1 MYNIIREQ
9 YVSTKDIFGNNE
21 WSMVSK
27 SLYCD
32 GFRTLKEAKADL
44 WAAKKQIETVRKE
57 FVHYDNKSFCFF
69 DHNYTQDTDTKTV
82 WYIEKV

>member
-9 YVSTKDIFGNNE
+9 YVSTKDIFGNSE

-32 GFRTLKEAKADL
+32 SFRTLKEAKADL

-57 FVHYDNKSFCFF
+57 IVHYNNNSIWFY